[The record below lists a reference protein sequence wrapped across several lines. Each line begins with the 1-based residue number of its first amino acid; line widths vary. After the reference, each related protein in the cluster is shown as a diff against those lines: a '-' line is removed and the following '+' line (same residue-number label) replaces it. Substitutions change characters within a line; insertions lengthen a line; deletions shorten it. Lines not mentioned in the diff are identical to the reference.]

1 MDNAIYATLTR
12 QSGLMQ
18 EMRTVANNIANA
30 STTGFRREGVIFSEY
45 VAGLEGDEPSL
56 SMAYANG
63 RNIDLQQGGLTQTGG
78 RFDFAIEGDGFF
90 MIETPQGNQLTRA
103 GSFIPSPEGELLSPD
118 GYRLLDPG
126 GTPIAV
132 PNGAQDIALASDGTL
147 SAAGE
152 PIAQIGVFLPNDPN
166 GLNHVGGTRFATP
179 AGAQPVEQATL
190 LQGFLEDSNVNPV
203 SEISRMIEVQR
214 AYELGQKFLDRE
226 DERIRGVISTLAR

>member
-1 MDNAIYATLTR
+1 M
-12 QSGLMQ
+12 
-18 EMRTVANNIANA
+18 
-30 STTGFRREGVIFSEY
+30 
-45 VAGLEGDEPSL
+45 
-56 SMAYANG
+56 
-63 RNIDLQQGGLTQTGG
+63 
-78 RFDFAIEGDGFF
+78 
-90 MIETPQGNQLTRA
+90 
-103 GSFIPSPEGELLSPD
+103 LSPD

-166 GLNHVGGTRFATP
+166 GLNHVGGTRFAIP